1 VLVPVEEDQVF
12 QEEVSKVEYQ
22 ILPYQVGV

>member
-12 QEEVSKVEYQ
+12 QEGVSKVEYQ
-22 ILPYQVGV
+22 ILPYQVEV

>member
-12 QEEVSKVEYQ
+12 REEVSKVEYQ
-22 ILPYQVGV
+22 ILPYQVEV